1 MTDSSDFSHL
11 FNLDSEFDDLAK
23 DFDLSGEPNFDLL
36 GVNVDLF
43 GESFDEQPLEMPNP
57 VPEVPAS
64 LASAVS
70 TGSQSN
76 VEPSTVSLQTVE
88 PLQTS
93 SSPRSAPTS
102 PTKQVSSPQPTPQV
116 VEPLPTVSLRICA
129 PTSPIKEAPS
139 PQPPQSRLPPGR
151 GFASVPLHT
160 LVRRC
165 SPPPYSTLPPSSVR
179 PQARSHPSPSGFP
192 QRIPIVSPGSPLV
205 RYANIGPPPSGPLNA
220 PRYTPVALMTASPS
234 GEVAPTLCK
243 KRKAAESED
252 TLTNLCSSVGDVES
266 QAASDAA
273 GENMPAKRRRLEHW
287 TVRQVRDLELKG
299 KENEALAHAKEYR
312 RLRNTA
318 LEQAEEYKRLGT
330 NAILRCNLYRDKRR
344 QLRGEV

>member
-1 MTDSSDFSHL
+1 MADSSDFSDL

-23 DFDLSGEPNFDLL
+23 DFDLSGEPNFDL
-36 GVNVDLF
+36 F
-43 GESFDEQPLEMPNP
+43 GESFDGQPLEPEMSDP
-57 VPEVPAS
+57 VPEVPAP
-64 LASAVS
+64 LASAVL

-76 VEPSTVSLQTVE
+76 VEPLTVFPPTIE
-88 PLQTS
+88 PLQTL

-102 PTKQVSSPQPTPQV
+102 PIKQVPSPQLKSQIP
-116 VEPLPTVSLRICA
+116 EPLLNVSLTRCA
-129 PTSPIKEAPS
+129 PMSPIRQAPS

-165 SPPPYSTLPPSSVR
+165 SPPPYSTLPPSSMR

-205 RYANIGPPPSGPLNA
+205 RYANIGPAPPGPLNA
-220 PRYTPVALMTASPS
+220 PRYAPVALMTASPS
-234 GEVAPTLCK
+234 GEVASDPCK
-243 KRKAAESED
+243 KRKGAESED
-252 TLTNLCSSVGDVES
+252 TLADLYSSVGDVES
-266 QAASDAA
+266 QTASNAA
-273 GENMPAKRRRLEHW
+273 GENMPAKRRRLEQRTERH
-287 TVRQVRDLELKG
+287 VRDLELKG
-299 KENEALAHAKEYR
+299 KENEALVHAKEYR
-312 RLRNTA
+312 KLRNLA

-344 QLRGEV
+344 QLRGGA